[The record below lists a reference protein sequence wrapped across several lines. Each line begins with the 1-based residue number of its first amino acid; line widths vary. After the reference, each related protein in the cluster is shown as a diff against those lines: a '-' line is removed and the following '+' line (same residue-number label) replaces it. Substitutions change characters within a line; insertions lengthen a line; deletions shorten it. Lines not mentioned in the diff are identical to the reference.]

1 MAFEDI
7 QIVAGVREI
16 MTVTADPNAIET
28 AVLHELMDF
37 TGRRVLEI
45 GCGDGRMTWQ
55 YAGQAASVIAIDPN
69 QEAIAS
75 AIKQRPAE
83 LSERVE
89 FRVSGIEDFAGA
101 PGDSTFDVVLFTRSL
116 C

>member
-1 MAFEDI
+1 MAFEEM
-7 QIVAGVREI
+7 QIVAGAGEI
-16 MTVTADPNAIET
+16 KTITADPDATET
-28 AVLHELMDF
+28 TVLHELMDF

-45 GCGDGRMTWQ
+45 GCGDGRVTWQ
-55 YAGQAASVIAIDPN
+55 YTDQAASVMAIDPN
-69 QEAIAS
+69 QEAIAN

-89 FRVSGIEDFAGA
+89 FRVSGIEDFAVA
-101 PGDSTFDVVLFTRSL
+101 PGTPGFDVVIFTRSL

>member
-1 MAFEDI
+1 MAFEEM
-7 QIVAGVREI
+7 QLVTGTGEI
-16 MTVTADPNAIET
+16 MTITADPNATET

-37 TGRRVLEI
+37 TNKHVLEI
-45 GCGDGRMTWQ
+45 GCGDGRVTWQ

-69 QEAIAS
+69 KEAIAS

-89 FRVSGIEDFAGA
+89 FRVSGIEDFAVA
-101 PGDSTFDVVLFTRSL
+101 PGVPGFDVVIFTRSL

>member
-1 MAFEDI
+1 MALEDV
-7 QIVAGVREI
+7 QIVAEVREI
-16 MTVTADPNAIET
+16 MTITADPDATET

-45 GCGDGRMTWQ
+45 GCGDGRVTWQ
-55 YAGQAASVIAIDPN
+55 YAGLTASVIAIDPN

-89 FRVSGIEDFAGA
+89 FRVSGIEDFAVVPDD
-101 PGDSTFDVVLFTRSL
+101 PGFDIVFFTRSL

>member
-1 MAFEDI
+1 MVFEEL
-7 QIVAGVREI
+7 QIVARTGEI
-16 MTVTADPNAIET
+16 MTITADPNVSET

-45 GCGDGRMTWQ
+45 GCGDGRVTWQ
-55 YAGQAASVIAIDPN
+55 YAAQAASVMAIDPN
-69 QEAIAS
+69 QEAIAN

-89 FRVSGIEDFAGA
+89 FRVSSIEDFAVA
-101 PGDSTFDVVLFTRSL
+101 PGTPGFDVVIFTRSL

>member
-1 MAFEDI
+1 MAFEEM
-7 QIVAGVREI
+7 QLVAGTGEI
-16 MTVTADPNAIET
+16 MTITADPDAAET

-37 TGRRVLEI
+37 TSRRVLEI
-45 GCGDGRMTWQ
+45 GCGDGRVTWQ
-55 YAGQAASVIAIDPN
+55 YAAQAASVMAIDPN
-69 QEAIAS
+69 KEAIAN

-89 FRVSGIEDFAGA
+89 FRVSGIEDFAVA
-101 PGDSTFDVVLFTRSL
+101 LDDPGFDVVLFTRSL

>member
-1 MAFEDI
+1 MVFEEM
-7 QIVAGVREI
+7 QLVTGTGEI
-16 MTVTADPNAIET
+16 KTITADPDASET
-28 AVLHELMDF
+28 TVLHELMDF

-45 GCGDGRMTWQ
+45 GCGDGRVTWQ

-89 FRVSGIEDFAGA
+89 FRVSGIEDFAVA
-101 PGDSTFDVVLFTRSL
+101 PDDPGFDVAIFTRSL